1 MNKPTKSHQPY
12 SLHCLESVCTSV
24 ICALLLAGAA
34 PAFSYEIDGNKWF
47 RAQAT
52 VYVSMPGL
60 SATKISWNTAAI
72 EALNDW
78 TERTVFQFNVI
89 EESKDPCASDG
100 FSSIDFKDDF
110 CGTEFGERTLAVAV
124 RRFELQE
131 LGPPNI
137 IEGDV
142 VVNAQEKFDIFDGPL
157 VQFGLINNGLDFKRV
172 ALHEFGHVL
181 GLDHED
187 VNPSIMEATISD
199 RFELQDDDI
208 QGVAALYGGLFKCQ
222 ISDLTLGT
230 SRGSLN
236 VNDCTVQ
243 ELTVGGSD
251 SSFIDIY
258 QFEVSDT
265 ATYAFTTTSSSVDT
279 VLLLATPDLQYLG
292 VESTSVD
299 DCDSSL
305 SRELQQGTYLLM
317 VNTFDKPIKPDCD
330 NIGDYELKSHVTSN
344 STLPLGPTTSLLGG
358 SSGAGFSGG
367 ITADNGLTYGNS
379 FSASDSL
386 DISAE
391 IKVDTSHQGKPG
403 FIVVA
408 AAIGEQLLLL
418 NGQREFVEADLNPI
432 VAASRKVLSASE
444 SVEIARD
451 LIPAEIGIEE
461 IEVNIF
467 VGYGLD
473 SSPAEVYYHR
483 TALNLMVQ
491 PAPSDGS

>member
-1 MNKPTKSHQPY
+1 MLLVTAVPTF
-12 SLHCLESVCTSV
+12 
-24 ICALLLAGAA
+24 
-34 PAFSYEIDGNKWF
+34 AFEIDGTKWF

-52 VYVSMPGL
+52 VYVSVPGF
-60 SATKISWNTAAI
+60 SATNISWSTAVI
-72 EALNDW
+72 DALNNW

-110 CGTEFGERTLAVAV
+110 CGSEFGTRTLAVAV
-124 RRFELQE
+124 RRFEPQE

-142 VVNAQEKFDIFDGPL
+142 VVNAEEKFDIFDGPL

-172 ALHEFGHVL
+172 ALHEFGHVI
-181 GLDHED
+181 GLNHES
-187 VNPSIMEATISD
+187 VEPAIMEASISN

-208 QGVAALYGGLFKCQ
+208 QGVQALYSGLSNCQ

-230 SRGSLN
+230 STNSLDAS
-236 VNDCTVQ
+236 DCTVRD
-243 ELTVGGSD
+243 LTVGGSD
-251 SSFIDIY
+251 SSLIDIY

-265 ATYAFTTTSSSVDT
+265 STYEFKTTSSSVDT

-292 VESTSVD
+292 VESDSVN

-317 VNTFDKPIKPDCD
+317 VNTFNTPLKPDCD
-330 NIGDYELKSHVTSN
+330 GFGDYELKTSVKAS
-344 STLPLGPTTSLLGG
+344 STLPLGAPTSLLGG
-358 SSGAGFSGG
+358 FSLASFSGG
-367 ITADNGLTYGNS
+367 ITSDNGLTYGNT
-379 FSASDSL
+379 FSATDSL

-391 IKVDTSHQGKPG
+391 IEVDTAHQGKPG

-408 AAIGEQLLLL
+408 AVIGDQLLLL
-418 NGQREFVEADLNPI
+418 NDRQEFVEANLHPI
-432 VAASRKVLSASE
+432 VAASRKVLVASE
-444 SVEIARD
+444 SVEIATD

-461 IEVNIF
+461 IEANIF

-483 TALNLMVQ
+483 TPINLTVQ
-491 PAPSDGS
+491 PAPSGAP